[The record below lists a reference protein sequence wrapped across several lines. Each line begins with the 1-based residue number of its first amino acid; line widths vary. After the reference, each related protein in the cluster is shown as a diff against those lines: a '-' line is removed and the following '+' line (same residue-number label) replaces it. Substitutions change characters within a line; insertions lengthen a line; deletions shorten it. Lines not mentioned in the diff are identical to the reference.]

1 MTVAEPSAE
10 PTPDGA
16 ESLVAEFDRDG
27 YVIVRGL
34 FGPAEVAELGAAL
47 ADARDGVA
55 SGELDRRYAGNDL
68 VGDFEGAAPPF
79 VHYVLRVTEISTAA
93 DAAFHH
99 PALLDLVRRVLGPDM
114 WLYDVDDHGVVYQD
128 ARPGPGMT
136 YSRIGWHSDHQ
147 SRPTAAI
154 WPGVALTFHIDGTSP
169 ANGFLRVVP
178 GSHRRGWDDVPGG
191 FGKIDGEVAVYCE
204 PGDVLLH
211 HSDLWH
217 SAARATEDP
226 PGGIRR
232 HMRGSF
238 MGGRRPAAGERLEPF
253 NKNAE
258 R

>member
-1 MTVAEPSAE
+1 MTAAEA
-10 PTPDGA
+10 TIAGA
-16 ESLVAEFDRDG
+16 ETLVAEFERDG

-34 FGPAEVAELGAAL
+34 FDPAAVAELGGAL
-47 ADARDGVA
+47 DDLRERLAR
-55 SGELDRRYAGNDL
+55 GELDRSWAGDDL
-68 VGDFEGAAPPF
+68 VADFEGALPPF
-79 VHYVLRVTEISTAA
+79 VHYVRAVTTLSPVA
-93 DAAFHH
+93 DAAFHQ
-99 PALLDLVRRVLGPDM
+99 PALLDLVRRLLGPDF
-114 WLYDVDDHGVVYQD
+114 WLYDIDDHGVVYQD

-154 WPGVALTFHIDGTSP
+154 WPGVALTVHIDATSP

-204 PGDVLLH
+204 AGDVLLH

-217 SAARATEDP
+217 SAARATQEW

-238 MGGRRPAAGERLEPF
+238 MGGRRLGPGERLEPF